1 MNKQL
6 YKSTGKKSLFI
17 HENFLYKFGLYKQ
30 KKSNISAGLLLPLLE
45 KVANLMR

>member
-17 HENFLYKFGLYKQ
+17 HENYYFFKTKGFCFVKNQ
-30 KKSNISAGLLLPLLE
+30 KNQFSEPI
-45 KVANLMR
+45 

>member
-17 HENFLYKFGLYKQ
+17 HENFF
-30 KKSNISAGLLLPLLE
+30 I
-45 KVANLMR
+45 